1 MNIFSGLEKFGLKS
15 AESVQLFEDNKKS
28 NQQHAHQQDDKQQT
42 KPAEQ
47 EIPPEKDFIL
57 EKTIRC
63 KVCDQVFKTKVVKN
77 GRVKRL
83 EPDRDLRPRF
93 QYIDTLKYDI
103 TSCPFCGYTAMNRYF
118 DMISS
123 GQIKLI
129 REQIASQFQPKSQ
142 SEEESYSYDTAV
154 DRYKLSLLNTVVKR
168 GRDSEKAFTCL
179 KLSWLLRGKVET
191 MSESTAEE
199 KQVKQVCEQE
209 QEEFYQQAFEGFQ
222 KAIAGE
228 MFPMCGMEQCTVDY
242 LLACMA
248 FHFKKYEIASKFLQS
263 VLTSVSASRRMK
275 DMALE
280 LKDDIIAELRK

>member
-15 AESVQLFEDNKKS
+15 PESVQLFEDGQKS
-28 NQQHAHQQDDKQQT
+28 NVQNDKQQT

-47 EIPPEKDFIL
+47 EIPLEKDFIL
-57 EKTIRC
+57 EKTVRC

-83 EPDRDLRPRF
+83 EPDRDLRPRV

-118 DMISS
+118 DMVSS

-129 REQIASQFQPKSQ
+129 REQIASQFQAKTKS
-142 SEEESYSYDTAV
+142 EDEFYSYDTAV

-179 KLSWLLRGKVET
+179 KLS
-191 MSESTAEE
+191 
-199 KQVKQVCEQE
+199 
-209 QEEFYQQAFEGFQ
+209 
-222 KAIAGE
+222 
-228 MFPMCGMEQCTVDY
+228 
-242 LLACMA
+242 
-248 FHFKKYEIASKFLQS
+248 
-263 VLTSVSASRRMK
+263 
-275 DMALE
+275 
-280 LKDDIIAELRK
+280 